1 MKLYILL
8 FIGLFTGH
16 FLFGANGNISGVVTE
31 NVEGKSE
38 PVPFVNVYIQG
49 TTIGALTDFD
59 GKYQISVAPGKYNLV
74 FKFIGYK
81 TDTVENLE
89 VNNGGVIALNHQLSK
104 NEVVLKA
111 AVVEAKADRTS
122 ENLLLVERKEATEL
136 IQTIGSK
143 ELSKKGASNA
153 ADGLKKVV
161 GLSTIGN
168 KYLQVRGLGDRYN
181 AAYLN
186 GLAVPSPDPDRK
198 VIGMDLFPTDIVENI
213 SVTKGYRPDYYGDFT
228 GGAIDINTLSYS
240 EDAFI
245 KVSLST
251 GLNTNTTFKTFKTY
265 DGGSTDF
272 LGLDDGTRNL
282 EESIIF
288 PENENQQLG
297 AYPFKTSL
305 TPNTISAPLA
315 SGFGFAMGNFKSFD
329 KEANSKSKGLGYL
342 FSVSQDNSSSVKNG
356 KYKIANAQNDIRIDY
371 DYTDYEKSTSSSVLG
386 NLQFNLNENHNISYN
401 LLFANISSDKVNE
414 TNGRHWDYANYIFA
428 RRMTY
433 EQNSLTSNAISGEH
447 KMAGSLI
454 LNWNVA
460 YSNTATIEPD
470 RRQLVLLYNPNNPEN
485 NKYGINTVDDRD
497 NHRFFSRLNE
507 NQLEGKLNARYII
520 KSDEED
526 AYKSLISIVAGV
538 DYLKKSRAFDY
549 TRFDYIFNDDR
560 VPSAD
565 QDRIL
570 SVNPN
575 DPQALINEENYNAQN
590 FIMLRDG
597 DPASSNEAGLNIYA
611 GYAYG
616 DIQFS
621 DKVTLIAGA
630 RAEMSEQSIAYTD
643 QVQPIYELNKKITGL
658 EILPSIALKIGTNK
672 KSNLWFNAS
681 KTVTRPNFKEVAPFE
696 FVEVFAGVKSKGNP
710 TLQNGTNYN
719 ADVRYE
725 IFPKAGELI
734 SFGVFYKYLQN
745 PIEKTRV
752 STSSGELQTYINGE
766 RGQLAGAEIE
776 LTKKILF
783 SAETIHNL
791 SLGMNASLIYSKV
804 NIGEDAVY
812 NSGSISGG
820 DVSVI
825 VTNPE
830 HQLQGASPYL
840 VNADATYEKQINKV
854 RTSITAAYNIFGK
867 RLQSLGVRPDAGN
880 DGIGDSFE
888 YAAGSLN
895 LIWQNKFDNGFSVSL
910 SGKNLLDPTYKVVQ
924 ENATENIEINSY
936 KKGINVGLGVSFEF

>member
-282 EESIIF
+282 DESIIF
-288 PENENQQLG
+288 Q
-297 AYPFKTSL
+297 KMK
-305 TPNTISAPLA
+305 IS
-315 SGFGFAMGNFKSFD
+315 NWVHTR
-329 KEANSKSKGLGYL
+329 SK
-342 FSVSQDNSSSVKNG
+342 
-356 KYKIANAQNDIRIDY
+356 
-371 DYTDYEKSTSSSVLG
+371 
-386 NLQFNLNENHNISYN
+386 
-401 LLFANISSDKVNE
+401 LL
-414 TNGRHWDYANYIFA
+414 
-428 RRMTY
+428 
-433 EQNSLTSNAISGEH
+433 
-447 KMAGSLI
+447 
-454 LNWNVA
+454 
-460 YSNTATIEPD
+460 
-470 RRQLVLLYNPNNPEN
+470 
-485 NKYGINTVDDRD
+485 
-497 NHRFFSRLNE
+497 
-507 NQLEGKLNARYII
+507 
-520 KSDEED
+520 
-526 AYKSLISIVAGV
+526 
-538 DYLKKSRAFDY
+538 
-549 TRFDYIFNDDR
+549 
-560 VPSAD
+560 
-565 QDRIL
+565 
-570 SVNPN
+570 
-575 DPQALINEENYNAQN
+575 
-590 FIMLRDG
+590 
-597 DPASSNEAGLNIYA
+597 
-611 GYAYG
+611 
-616 DIQFS
+616 
-621 DKVTLIAGA
+621 
-630 RAEMSEQSIAYTD
+630 
-643 QVQPIYELNKKITGL
+643 
-658 EILPSIALKIGTNK
+658 
-672 KSNLWFNAS
+672 
-681 KTVTRPNFKEVAPFE
+681 
-696 FVEVFAGVKSKGNP
+696 
-710 TLQNGTNYN
+710 
-719 ADVRYE
+719 
-725 IFPKAGELI
+725 
-734 SFGVFYKYLQN
+734 
-745 PIEKTRV
+745 
-752 STSSGELQTYINGE
+752 
-766 RGQLAGAEIE
+766 
-776 LTKKILF
+776 
-783 SAETIHNL
+783 
-791 SLGMNASLIYSKV
+791 
-804 NIGEDAVY
+804 
-812 NSGSISGG
+812 
-820 DVSVI
+820 
-825 VTNPE
+825 
-830 HQLQGASPYL
+830 
-840 VNADATYEKQINKV
+840 
-854 RTSITAAYNIFGK
+854 
-867 RLQSLGVRPDAGN
+867 
-880 DGIGDSFE
+880 
-888 YAAGSLN
+888 
-895 LIWQNKFDNGFSVSL
+895 
-910 SGKNLLDPTYKVVQ
+910 
-924 ENATENIEINSY
+924 
-936 KKGINVGLGVSFEF
+936 